1 MILFSASSNF
11 QKTQENPD
19 SQLGATT
26 LYIRI
31 KNIYAE
37 GWSNT
42 MFNLRRKYS
51 FDGKAFQEVQQPFL
65 YVGIQTKVQDVN
77 GEKDQKGLTLYADKT
92 KTNKVAILPIGSD
105 IEVLLHEKTDWY
117 LVRSSFGLVGWV
129 YVPFGLYDTKIGVRF
144 AGD

>member
-1 MILFSASSNF
+1 
-11 QKTQENPD
+11 
-19 SQLGATT
+19 
-26 LYIRI
+26 
-31 KNIYAE
+31 
-37 GWSNT
+37 

-51 FDGKAFQEVQQPFL
+51 FDGKVFQEVQQPFL

-77 GEKDQKGLTLYADKT
+77 GEQDQKGLTLYTDKT

-105 IEVLLHEKTDWY
+105 IEVLLHEKPDWY

-129 YVPFGLYDTKIGVRF
+129 YVPLGLYDTKIGVRF